1 MTKSSNRLL
10 VPLKEYSIN
19 TQKLLIL
26 LNIQRSG
33 ETNTA
38 VEILKP
44 INELNKLKTGDDL
57 RVLLKRQS
65 MIFLT

>member
-1 MTKSSNRLL
+1 M
-10 VPLKEYSIN
+10 PLKEYSIN

-33 ETNTA
+33 KTNTA
-38 VEILKP
+38 AEILKP
-44 INELNKLKTGDDL
+44 IDKLNKLKTGDDL

-65 MIFLT
+65 MIF

>member
-1 MTKSSNRLL
+1 M
-10 VPLKEYSIN
+10 PLKEYSIN